1 MKKAT
6 ATIDCSADSVNCSAK
21 VSVDSDEKN
30 NTSGNKNG
38 DPNAEKNNGGEL
50 KQTIEVKIP
59 CKCMGILSA
68 IFAILIIGGTI
79 FAITQLKNV
88 DSTSRPIFSIV
99 KISISLALVVITLFL
114 ATNFSK
120 YIMKMEF
127 FKGIINISGSPEL
140 KKKYCDTLLEL

>member
-6 ATIDCSADSVNCSAK
+6 ATIDCSADSVNCSAE
-21 VSVDSDEKN
+21 VSVNSDEKN
-30 NTSGNKNG
+30 NPSENKNG

-50 KQTIEVKIP
+50 KQKIEAEIS
-59 CKCMGILSA
+59 CKCMVIVS
-68 IFAILIIGGTI
+68 IVFVILIICEAI
-79 FAITQLKNV
+79 FFITQFKNI

-99 KISISLALVVITLFL
+99 KISISLALAVITLFL

-127 FKGIINISGSPEL
+127 FRGIINISESPEL